1 MHEPSDILQIGK
13 GSKMS
18 GPIQMLISTPFD
30 VIKVF
35 FQVFNERIFFW
46 VVHFLTKEGTT
57 HKSKPSFLVQKL
69 NFKLKK
75 LFEPNLKDYFQ
86 SKIGVKVESNL
97 SYNESKWS
105 KFCIKISKIWYKS
118 ESKYVKSDT

>member
-35 FQVFNERIFFW
+35 FQVFNERIFF
-46 VVHFLTKEGTT
+46 
-57 HKSKPSFLVQKL
+57 
-69 NFKLKK
+69 
-75 LFEPNLKDYFQ
+75 
-86 SKIGVKVESNL
+86 
-97 SYNESKWS
+97 
-105 KFCIKISKIWYKS
+105 S
-118 ESKYVKSDT
+118 E

>member
-35 FQVFNERIFFW
+35 FQVFNERNSPGTPLSILGKFIFYS
-46 VVHFLTKEGTT
+46 TKE
-57 HKSKPSFLVQKL
+57 
-69 NFKLKK
+69 
-75 LFEPNLKDYFQ
+75 
-86 SKIGVKVESNL
+86 
-97 SYNESKWS
+97 
-105 KFCIKISKIWYKS
+105 
-118 ESKYVKSDT
+118 

>member
-35 FQVFNERIFFW
+35 QVFNERNSFLSSSFPNKRRSSEHN
-46 VVHFLTKEGTT
+46 VPKLHFL
-57 HKSKPSFLVQKL
+57 
-69 NFKLKK
+69 
-75 LFEPNLKDYFQ
+75 
-86 SKIGVKVESNL
+86 SN
-97 SYNESKWS
+97 
-105 KFCIKISKIWYKS
+105 
-118 ESKYVKSDT
+118 

>member
-35 FQVFNERIFFW
+35 QVFNER
-46 VVHFLTKEGTT
+46 K
-57 HKSKPSFLVQKL
+57 SFLSSS
-69 NFKLKK
+69 F
-75 LFEPNLKDYFQ
+75 
-86 SKIGVKVESNL
+86 SNKRL
-97 SYNESKWS
+97 
-105 KFCIKISKIWYKS
+105 
-118 ESKYVKSDT
+118 

>member
-35 FQVFNERIFFW
+35 FQVFNERIFFLSSSFPNKRRDYTQIQT
-46 VVHFLTKEGTT
+46 FLFGPKTQ
-57 HKSKPSFLVQKL
+57 F
-69 NFKLKK
+69 
-75 LFEPNLKDYFQ
+75 
-86 SKIGVKVESNL
+86 
-97 SYNESKWS
+97 
-105 KFCIKISKIWYKS
+105 
-118 ESKYVKSDT
+118 

>member
-35 FQVFNERIFFW
+35 FQVFNERIFFG

-57 HKSKPSFLVQKL
+57 HCSKPIFSVQ
-69 NFKLKK
+69 KLKK
-75 LFEPNLKDYFQ
+75 LFWTQL
-86 SKIGVKVESNL
+86 GR
-97 SYNESKWS
+97 
-105 KFCIKISKIWYKS
+105 
-118 ESKYVKSDT
+118 

>member
-35 FQVFNERIFFW
+35 QVFNERN
-46 VVHFLTKEGTT
+46 
-57 HKSKPSFLVQKL
+57 SFLSSSFPNKRRSSEHTDPNL
-69 NFKLKK
+69 NFL
-75 LFEPNLKDYFQ
+75 
-86 SKIGVKVESNL
+86 SN
-97 SYNESKWS
+97 
-105 KFCIKISKIWYKS
+105 
-118 ESKYVKSDT
+118 

>member
-35 FQVFNERIFFW
+35 QVFNERNSFLSSSFPNKRRSSEHT
-46 VVHFLTKEGTT
+46 VPKLHFL
-57 HKSKPSFLVQKL
+57 
-69 NFKLKK
+69 
-75 LFEPNLKDYFQ
+75 
-86 SKIGVKVESNL
+86 SN
-97 SYNESKWS
+97 
-105 KFCIKISKIWYKS
+105 
-118 ESKYVKSDT
+118 